1 MGSGAVIHPANCSLE
16 MLKKCHYL
24 SNLQQG
30 DGLMCWEKI
39 SLPLPCLSQGTKCTL
54 YSNSA
59 KRFQC
64 IAFYLGSHPANSSIQ
79 WDHSHDNIN
88 VWVKAFYLR
97 SKIQSR
103 TGAPALNGH
112 TVICKK
118 LGIFY
123 QIWWYKYKAESY
135 SEYVKLGSFIGQEY
149 CSCMCWVISSDF
161 SCHKNI
167 FVMYFIAT
175 G

>member
-123 QIWWYKYKAESY
+123 QIWWKTNIKQSLILSMWNWAVLLDRSTAHACAESF
-135 SEYVKLGSFIGQEY
+135 L
-149 CSCMCWVISSDF
+149 VIFLVTKIYLWCIS
-161 SCHKNI
+161 
-167 FVMYFIAT
+167 
-175 G
+175 